1 MFVLLQLTIY
11 ENPYLAEL
19 LMHIAITICLIYIL
33 YRLSIQIWS
42 EPVRAKNTAKTLV
55 CFFNNFGVSC
65 MMMDYWALL
74 FLLLVE
80 VDDPPGLEPNP
91 F

>member
-1 MFVLLQLTIY
+1 MSKK
-11 ENPYLAEL
+11 PRD
-19 LMHIAITICLIYIL
+19 IL
-33 YRLSIQIWS
+33 HPINEVG
-42 EPVRAKNTAKTLV
+42 EPKNTAKIL

-74 FLLLVE
+74 FLLLVD